1 MNLPISA
8 SAILLDG
15 CVYVC
20 VCVCV
25 HVCVRACSGARSFDA
40 GKPGGC
46 MYVCLS
52 GWMGGD
58 NRRLNGCVD
67 A

>member
-1 MNLPISA
+1 MNLTISA
-8 SAILLDG
+8 SPSPFRWVCI
-15 CVYVC
+15 C

-46 MYVCLS
+46 MYVCLR